1 MRVFWAVFLYFNVI
15 STWAK
20 ESVNSTTAAVT
31 DKTSLVGSHVS
42 TNMNAV
48 SMLLSLL
55 MVLFV
60 IVVSAFLLKRF
71 NLVQTGNAD
80 LKVVSSLALG
90 SKEKIIVVQVGK
102 KQLLLG
108 VTAQQITLLESLEEP
123 IKASKTTLSASSSRL
138 ERSVFSLLKK
148 HEKV

>member
-20 ESVNSTTAAVT
+20 ESINSTAAAVK
-31 DKTSLVGSHVS
+31 DETSLVGSHVS
-42 TNMNAV
+42 TNMNAA

-80 LKVVSSLALG
+80 LKVISSLALG
-90 SKEKIIVVQVGK
+90 NKEKVIVVQVGK

-108 VTAQQITLLESLEEP
+108 VTAQQITLLESLDEP
-123 IKASKTTLSASSSRL
+123 IKVSKTILPASSSTI

>member
-1 MRVFWAVFLYFNVI
+1 MRVFWVVFLYFNMM
-15 STWAK
+15 SAWAK
-20 ESVNSTTAAVT
+20 ESVNSTAAVVT

-42 TNMNAV
+42 TNMNAA

-60 IVVSAFLLKRF
+60 IVISAFLLKRF

-80 LKVVSSLALG
+80 LKVISSLALG
-90 SKEKIIVVQVGK
+90 NKEKVIIVQVGK

-108 VTAQQITLLESLEEP
+108 VTAQQITLLESLDEP
-123 IKASKTTLSASSSRL
+123 IKVSQTTLSASSSRL